1 MVRKAVF
8 FSAERQSSA
17 GEARQAPS
25 CSQQLCT
32 FNCVSARRFLPSIE
46 SRSCPILLTTPDIMA
61 GAFLSYPPDIRKQT
75 PFRISPTRRLSGITH
90 SSVDVFKKSE
100 TALRAEKMGNA
111 RPGECSEDIECWSRG
126 DKPGLC
132 VLRKKDHSPVAIG
145 YDCRGG
151 LCMVPPDFRGK
162 IWLASRPLA

>member
-17 GEARQAPS
+17 GKARQAPS

-32 FNCVSARRFLPSIE
+32 LNCVSARRFLPSIE
-46 SRSCPILLTTPDIMA
+46 SRSCPILLTTPDIIA

-75 PFRISPTRRLSGITH
+75 PFRISPIRRLSGFTH

-100 TALRAEKMGNA
+100 AALRAEKMGNA
-111 RPGECSEDIECWSRG
+111 RPGECSEDLECWSQKG
-126 DKPGLC
+126 GKPGLY
-132 VLRKKDHSPVAIG
+132 VLRKRYPGPVAIG

-151 LCMVPPDFRGK
+151 LCMVPPDFLDK
-162 IWLASRPLA
+162 I